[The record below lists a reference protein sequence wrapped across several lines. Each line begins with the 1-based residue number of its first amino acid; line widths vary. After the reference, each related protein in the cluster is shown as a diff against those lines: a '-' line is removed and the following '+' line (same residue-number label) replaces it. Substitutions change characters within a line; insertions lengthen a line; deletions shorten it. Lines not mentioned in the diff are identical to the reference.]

1 MGNRNHGRRT
11 PQHTPARILV
21 GSRGR
26 NHRRL
31 DTLTRFPENLADPA
45 RPASHRPSGSLQ
57 HSQSEVSK
65 ASILVTLFVFHH
77 LYLNDSV

>member
-45 RPASHRPSGSLQ
+45 RPASHRPSGSLHQ
-57 HSQSEVSK
+57 PQSEVSK